1 MSALLRHAGS
11 RGIAPEGVARLL
23 SEMTESPGA
32 AQPAQPLIEPLSERE
47 LEVLRL
53 LSEGKSN
60 QAIANELVLATGTVK
75 RHLYN
80 IFGKLNVS
88 SRTQCTARARE
99 LGLL

>member
-1 MSALLRHAGS
+1 MYTAQ
-11 RGIAPEGVARLL
+11 LL
-23 SEMTESPGA
+23 SGLAPVPGTVT
-32 AQPAQPLIEPLSERE
+32 PSTQPLIEPLSERE

-60 QAIANELVLATGTVK
+60 QAIANELVLATGTIK

-80 IFGKLNVS
+80 IYGKLNVS